1 MWTVLMIKL
10 PLIIWLSFRYRSAK
24 TASDVWGAGS
34 IPSCGKRSKIYAIGW
49 NVKDYRFH
57 T

>member
-10 PLIIWLSFRYRSAK
+10 LLIIWLSFRYRSAK